1 MPKSRQ
7 LPMYQHSRVRV
18 QIGDRTHRADV
29 ADAGAWGWTSAGTCQ
44 EHTAGASV
52 PRSQFDLHMGVAK
65 APWCNLHLLYTPCP
79 CAVPIIPLPG
89 IRLPGFAPRHRGA
102 WFQRIR
108 KKLCYRSQFVSSC
121 RSYSLVRLSTSMEGG
136 DVFLSGSCHTMS
148 SSFAPQGVRSI
159 SRGGAPCV
167 LILTCPVDTC

>member
-1 MPKSRQ
+1 
-7 LPMYQHSRVRV
+7 MYQHSRVRV

-79 CAVPIIPLPG
+79 CAVPIIPLE
-89 IRLPGFAPRHRGA
+89 RNHSL
-102 WFQRIR
+102 
-108 KKLCYRSQFVSSC
+108 RSGKM
-121 RSYSLVRLSTSMEGG
+121 L
-136 DVFLSGSCHTMS
+136 S
-148 SSFAPQGVRSI
+148 SSPVLSIVAPVSPLA
-159 SRGGAPCV
+159 SVWTTMTP
-167 LILTCPVDTC
+167 L